1 MDKKIIKTREVMH
14 DRHLELD
21 GMATVKQALDT
32 MKAEQSDVVIV
43 KKRHEHD
50 AFPDRDDGDLHRV
63 DDVLLRLDLPLGCCS

>member
-32 MKAEQSDVVIV
+32 MKAEQSDVVIE
-43 KKRHEHD
+43 KTARARCLRHPV
-50 AFPDRDDGDLHRV
+50 A
-63 DDVLLRLDLPLGCCS
+63 LRYRQESAGQGSGL